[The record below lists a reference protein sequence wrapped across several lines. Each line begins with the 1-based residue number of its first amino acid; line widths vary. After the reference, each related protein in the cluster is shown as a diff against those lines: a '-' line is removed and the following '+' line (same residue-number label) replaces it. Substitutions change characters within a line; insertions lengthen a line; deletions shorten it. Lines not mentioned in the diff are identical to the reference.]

1 MMDIVFIA
9 LGLFMVFEGIMPTIA
24 PETYQRMMALVSQ
37 LPASSLRKVGLVMIG
52 IGTLIIF
59 IAKS

>member
-9 LGLFMVFEGIMPTIA
+9 LGLFMVFEGIMPTLA
-24 PETYQRMMALVSQ
+24 PGAYRKMLAMVSQ
-37 LPASSLRKVGLVMIG
+37 QQEGSLRKVGLVMIG